1 MPKSSSATL
10 LHLSEREVQDHLPPP
25 REAIALVRDAMA
37 ALADGSAEL
46 PPKPAVHPRSDG
58 FANAMPAYLRD
69 GDLLGLK
76 WVASY
81 PGNVARGLPTV
92 NGLVLL
98 SDPETGMPAA
108 VMGAA
113 ALTGARTAA
122 VSGACIDA
130 LAPSA
135 PGHVA
140 ITGAGLQARTHLTM
154 LAAIGRDRVTV
165 FARRADAAA
174 ELREWAAEHAPG
186 VRLTLVGSA
195 REAVLEAAVVVTAL
209 PIGLPGLLL
218 DPAWI
223 RVDALLLPLD
233 YGTSVGADL
242 AAQGALYADDVDQLL
257 RYRDAGAFAG
267 YRDPDGYCGT
277 AIRQPRPSGLVVCQ
291 NLGNG
296 AADLVVADYV
306 LRSASAAGSG
316 TVLNL

>member
-1 MPKSSSATL
+1 
-10 LHLSEREVQDHLPPP
+10 
-25 REAIALVRDAMA
+25 
-37 ALADGSAEL
+37 
-46 PPKPAVHPRSDG
+46 
-58 FANAMPAYLRD
+58 MPAYLRD

-81 PGNVARGLPTV
+81 PGNAARGLPTV
-92 NGLVLL
+92 NGLVVL
-98 SDPETGMPAA
+98 SNPETGMPTA

-113 ALTGARTAA
+113 AMTGARTAA
-122 VSGACIDA
+122 VSGACIEA
-130 LAPSA
+130 LAPPA

-165 FARRADAAA
+165 FARRDDAAA
-174 ELREWAAEHAPG
+174 ELREWAAEHTPG

-242 AAQGALYADDVDQLL
+242 AAQGALYADDVEQLL
-257 RYRDAGAFAG
+257 RYRDAGAFTG

-277 AIRQPRPSGLVVCQ
+277 AIRQPRPNGLVVCQ

-306 LRSASAAGSG
+306 LRSALAAGSG
-316 TVLNL
+316 AVLNL